1 MYHYLNRTLTRYFKK
16 STLFK
21 ALFNLSPMYRRSTG
35 RIRYVSDD
43 LMTVKIEIPISYKNK
58 NYVGTIFGGS
68 LFSATDPIY
77 MIQLIQLLGK
87 EYVVWDKASTIR
99 FRKPATKNTYAVFE
113 FTADEIVKI
122 QTDVAQQNE
131 INIVKHLQ
139 LTDACQTVFAEVE
152 KTIYVASKEYYK
164 TKKQRQTER
173 IVKSGK

>member
-1 MYHYLNRTLTRYFKK
+1 
-16 STLFK
+16 
-21 ALFNLSPMYRRSTG
+21 
-35 RIRYVSDD
+35 
-43 LMTVKIEIPISYKNK
+43 
-58 NYVGTIFGGS
+58 
-68 LFSATDPIY
+68 

-139 LTDACQTVFAEVE
+139 LTDASQTVFAEVE